1 MHEIPYI
8 YSGAISDNDI
18 KEINAGGEKA
28 KIIDVEGNKR
38 FWYAIS
44 PAKEVQVKFV
54 RKDGTEE
61 IVESMDAE
69 MLKDWKK

>member
-8 YSGAISDNDI
+8 YSGGICDNDI
-18 KEINAGGEKA
+18 NEIYAGGEKA
-28 KIIDVEGNKR
+28 NIINVEGKKR

-44 PAKEVQVKFV
+44 PSEEVEVKFV

-61 IVESMDAE
+61 IVESIDEE
-69 MLKDWKK
+69 MLRD